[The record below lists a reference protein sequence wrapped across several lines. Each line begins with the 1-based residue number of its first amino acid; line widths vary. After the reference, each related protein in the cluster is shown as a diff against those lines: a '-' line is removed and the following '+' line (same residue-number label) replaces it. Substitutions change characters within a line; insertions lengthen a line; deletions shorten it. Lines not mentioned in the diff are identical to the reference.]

1 LFYISFIEV
10 SAAVSN
16 PRPRNLYPGLDL
28 SNPWRY
34 IARRNRFSTMPR
46 ALYGSAW
53 GVGSTLAAALALIAL
68 RSHLSI
74 ATIGLILVVP
84 VVVGVVAGGVVAG
97 AVSVAAGFFT
107 YDFAFIPPYYTL
119 TVRAGQN
126 WVALAVYA
134 VVMLMVAQV
143 VSRLQD
149 ARTEAQRR
157 EDVARR
163 LLELTEMLVTDRTQE
178 ELLQNITDTVRAVFG
193 ATGVALI
200 LPCGDELEVAAVAGD
215 VPTESD
221 LRELRP
227 ESGVPVAVGPE
238 RGDGDPGLRAVA
250 LIAGGR
256 PVGIL
261 ALHGMAAGPDAE
273 LLRTFVNHAAL
284 ALERGQL
291 RNQALQ
297 SQVLEETDRMRR
309 ALLGA
314 VSHDLRTPLTT
325 MKVASSSLIESEQD
339 LDPAGRR
346 ELYGLIDTQADRL
359 NRLVTGLLDMNRYQ
373 AGALELRLVKATVAE
388 LIRDAVA
395 ALRPSMPDRDISVE
409 LATNVPD
416 VRVDRLL
423 IGQVLVNLIDNADRH
438 APPSTPIAISSSVQA
453 DGKVRLSVTDQGPGV
468 PQPDQQAVFE
478 SFFRSDSGGRA
489 GLGLWISRTFVE
501 AHEQQIWVDGGG
513 SGGARFSFTLS
524 AA

>member
-1 LFYISFIEV
+1 
-10 SAAVSN
+10 
-16 PRPRNLYPGLDL
+16 
-28 SNPWRY
+28 
-34 IARRNRFSTMPR
+34 
-46 ALYGSAW
+46 
-53 GVGSTLAAALALIAL
+53 
-68 RSHLSI
+68 
-74 ATIGLILVVP
+74 VVT
-84 VVVGVVAGGVVAG
+84 A
-97 AVSVAAGFFT
+97 
-107 YDFAFIPPYYTL
+107 I
-119 TVRAGQN
+119 R
-126 WVALAVYA
+126 
-134 VVMLMVAQV
+134 
-143 VSRLQD
+143 
-149 ARTEAQRR
+149 
-157 EDVARR
+157 
-163 LLELTEMLVTDRTQE
+163 
-178 ELLQNITDTVRAVFG
+178 
-193 ATGVALI
+193 
-200 LPCGDELEVAAVAGD
+200 
-215 VPTESD
+215 
-221 LRELRP
+221 
-227 ESGVPVAVGPE
+227 
-238 RGDGDPGLRAVA
+238 
-250 LIAGGR
+250 GR

-501 AHEQQIWVDGGG
+501 AHEQQIWVDDGG